1 MGKKCRDYI
10 LAAQGRRQGK
20 PSGVSDQHV
29 TFFEQKWFQ
38 WLQDTCYQL
47 CGLIYSQRSIRDRPH
62 WEHERI
68 RAHPMSLLSGSN
80 AKISEVG
87 RHTHRCIKGKAAGML
102 NAKSGNH
109 TVFLD
114 LAYKHCHFTLKPIP
128 ARHSFPKKASRT
140 PASLPRRVCASCKSL
155 GCSAYT
161 HLSTIVSAN
170 GISRNKCLYCGHI

>member
-1 MGKKCRDYI
+1 MSHKGEGKASPVESVTSVSPSLNKNGSNGYRTLAISYVVSYI
-10 LAAQGRRQGK
+10 
-20 PSGVSDQHV
+20 PSKAPV
-29 TFFEQKWFQ
+29 TGPTEN
-38 WLQDTCYQL
+38 
-47 CGLIYSQRSIRDRPH
+47 
-62 WEHERI
+62 ERI
-68 RAHPMSLLSGSN
+68 WAHPMSLLSGSN

-140 PASLPRRVCASCKSL
+140 PVSLPRRVSTSCKSL

-161 HLSTIVSAN
+161 GLSTIVSAKVF
-170 GISRNKCLYCGHI
+170 SRYKCLYCGHI